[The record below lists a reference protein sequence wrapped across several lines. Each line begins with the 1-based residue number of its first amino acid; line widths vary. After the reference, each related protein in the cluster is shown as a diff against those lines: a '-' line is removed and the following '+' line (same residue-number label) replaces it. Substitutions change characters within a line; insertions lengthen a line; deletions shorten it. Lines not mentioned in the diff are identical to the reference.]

1 MNIRQIAKYI
11 DHTNL
16 KPNLSRNELIKLIEE
31 CKTYKFAAICITP
44 GWVGFAKQKLAGT
57 GVEIA
62 TVPNWQSGGG
72 LLRVKNEFVFAE
84 ADAIDY
90 IWDIYRFAIKKDW
103 ANTAKELEMV
113 RKSTK
118 KEMKV
123 IIESTVLRHIA
134 EDKNESYEMMM
145 KEACKLVEESGAN
158 FIKTD
163 SGLFIRDPNKKINN
177 LYEDVG
183 LMKQFCKLPIKASAG
198 IRSLEEVKVLI
209 AAGATRI
216 GTSSGVKIIEEAG
229 RDGDEMDV

>member
-1 MNIRQIAKYI
+1 MTKAELAKYI

-16 KPNLSRNELIKLIEE
+16 KPDLARKDLLVMIED
-31 CKTYKFAAICITP
+31 CKKYKFAALCITP
-44 GWVGFAKQKLAGT
+44 GWVAFAKQKLAGT
-57 GVEIA
+57 GVEVS
-62 TVPNWQSGGG
+62 TVPNWLSGGG
-72 LLRVKNEFVFAE
+72 LKRVKGDFVFAE

-90 IWDIYRFAIKKDW
+90 IWDIYRFAIQKDW

-113 RKSTK
+113 RKATK

-134 EDKNESYEMMM
+134 EDKKESYEMLM
-145 KEACKLVEESGAN
+145 KEACKLVESSGAD

-163 SGLFIRDPNKKINN
+163 SGLFVRNPTKKIEH

-198 IRSLEEVKVLI
+198 IRTLEEVKVLI
-209 AAGATRI
+209 KIGATRV
-216 GTSSGVKIIEEAG
+216 GTSSGVKIVDEAK
-229 RDGDEMDV
+229 DEVVI

>member
-1 MNIRQIAKYI
+1 MNKLELAKYI

-16 KPNLSRNELIKLIEE
+16 KPNLSRNDVLGLIED
-31 CKTYKFAAICITP
+31 CKKYKFAAICITP
-44 GWVGFAKQKLAGT
+44 GWVSLAKQKLAGT

-72 LLRVKNEFVFAE
+72 LKRVKGDFVFAE

-90 IWDIYRFAIKKDW
+90 IWDLHRFCIQKDW
-103 ANTAKELEMV
+103 ANTAKELDMI
-113 RKSTK
+113 RKATK

-123 IIESTVLRHIA
+123 IIESTVIRAVA
-134 EDKNESYEMMM
+134 EEKKESYEMLM
-145 KEACKLVEESGAN
+145 KEACKLVEASGAN

-163 SGLFIRDPNKKINN
+163 SGLFVRNPNKRVDN

-198 IRSLEEVKVLI
+198 IRDLETVKVLI
-209 AAGATRI
+209 KIGATRI
-216 GTSSGVKIIEEAG
+216 GTSAGVKIVEEVK
-229 RDGDEMDV
+229 DEVVI